1 MDRHTLMAGHRA
13 CAGCG
18 EALGARL
25 AIDAIG
31 ENVIIANAT
40 GCLEVFSTK
49 YPESAWSVPWIH
61 SLFENA
67 AAVAS
72 GIEAGLKALGKAD
85 SIHVVAQGGDGG
97 TADIGFGSLSGMFE
111 RGHNILYLCYDN
123 EAYMNT
129 GIQRSGLTPFD
140 ARTTTSPPGERS
152 WGNNTMKKDLPAI
165 AAAHGVPYVATASV
179 GYPHDLQAKVK
190 RALKVKGPKYI
201 QVHVPCPLGW
211 GFDSSKTVA
220 MAKLAVESGLYPLYE
235 MEKGQVARVRN
246 VAKRVPVEEYL
257 RPQARFRHL
266 FKTPGGEEQL
276 RLIQEIADAN
286 AARFGLGPVEA
297 RESNQQPAVSS
308 QR

>member
-1 MDRHTLMAGHRA
+1 MDKHALMAGHRA

-31 ENVIIANAT
+31 DKVIVANAT
-40 GCLEVFSTK
+40 GCLEVFSSK
-49 YPESAWSVPWIH
+49 WPESAWGVPWIH

-67 AAVAS
+67 PAVAS

-85 SIHVVAQGGDGG
+85 EITVVAQGGDGG
-97 TADIGFGSLSGMFE
+97 TADIGFGALSGMFE
-111 RGHNILYLCYDN
+111 RGHNVIYLCYDN

-129 GIQRSGLTPFD
+129 GVQRSGLTPFD

-152 WGNNTMKKDLPAI
+152 WGNETMKKDLPAI

-179 GYPHDLQAKVK
+179 AFPHDVQAKVK
-190 RALKVKGPKYI
+190 RALKVKGPKYL

-211 GFDSSKTVA
+211 GFDPGLTVEI
-220 MAKLAVESGLYPLYE
+220 AKLAVQTGLYPLFE
-235 MEKGQVARVRN
+235 MENGRVVRVKG
-246 VAKRVPVEEYL
+246 VAKRAPVEEYL

-266 FKTPGGEEQL
+266 FTTPGGDEQI
-276 RLIQEIADAN
+276 RQIQAIADAN
-286 AARFGLGPVEA
+286 AAKYGLGPVGVREPVEA
-297 RESNQQPAVSS
+297 
-308 QR
+308 